1 MNHLENLNINIFAD
15 GANVNEMKKL
25 YKEGIV
31 NGFTTNPTLMR
42 NDGVTNYE
50 EFAKE
55 VLSEITDMPISFEVF
70 ADDFELM
77 EKEAREIA
85 TWGKNIFIKIPITNT
100 KGESSL
106 ELIQKLS
113 HDGLT
118 LNITAMLLLEQV
130 KEVSEVISQDTT
142 TIVSIFAGRIADT
155 GRDPIPIMKEAANIL
170 RNSSNAELLWAS
182 SRELLNI
189 FHAESCGCN
198 IITVTNSLLKK
209 INLINKDL
217 KEFSLDT
224 VKMFHDDALSAG
236 YEIL

>member
-1 MNHLENLNINIFAD
+1 MNPLQNLNIKIFAD

-55 VLSEITDMPISFEVF
+55 VLSEITDLPISFEVF

-77 EKEAREIA
+77 EKEARKIV

-106 ELIQKLS
+106 ELIKKLS
-113 HDGLT
+113 HGGLT
-118 LNITAMLLLEQV
+118 LNITAMLTLEQV
-130 KEVSEVISQDTT
+130 KEVSEVISPDTK

-155 GRDPIPIMKEAANIL
+155 GRDPIHLMKEAVNII
-170 RNSSNAELLWAS
+170 RSNSNAELLWAS

-189 FHAESCGCN
+189 FHAESCGCH

-209 INLINKDL
+209 IHLINKDL

-224 VKMFHDDALSAG
+224 VRMFHDDALSAG

>member
-1 MNHLENLNINIFAD
+1 MNPLQNLKIKIFAD

-55 VLSEITDMPISFEVF
+55 VLSEITDLPISFEVF

-77 EKEAREIA
+77 EKEARKIA

-106 ELIQKLS
+106 ELIKKLS
-113 HDGLT
+113 YDGLT
-118 LNITAMLLLEQV
+118 LNITAMLTLEQV
-130 KEVSEVISQDTT
+130 KEVSEVISPNTK

-155 GRDPIPIMKEAANIL
+155 GRDPIPLMKEAVNII
-170 RNSSNAELLWAS
+170 RSNSNAELLWAS

-189 FHAESCGCN
+189 FHAESCGCH

-209 INLINKDL
+209 IHLINKDL

-224 VKMFHDDALSAG
+224 VRMFHDDALSAG